1 MELRLVTTTPMDNTT
16 PTRLPIVEYENKRWY
31 FDARLRQIRNVEN
44 PHDYQTLSDVEMR
57 YFEGPGDPKRIVH
70 IVWKDEGRDNEGR
83 SIGRAYAEN
92 AAGEIV
98 RNYGWTTW
106 KVANDEATA
115 LGLELDEV

>member
-1 MELRLVTTTPMDNTT
+1 MDNTT
-16 PTRLPIVEYENKRWY
+16 PTQLPIVEYENKRWY